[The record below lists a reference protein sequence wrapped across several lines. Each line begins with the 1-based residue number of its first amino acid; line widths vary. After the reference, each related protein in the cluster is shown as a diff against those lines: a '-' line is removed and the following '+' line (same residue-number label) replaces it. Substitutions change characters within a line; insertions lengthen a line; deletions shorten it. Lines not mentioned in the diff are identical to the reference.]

1 MELKTKFNVGDTV
14 YFLNDNT
21 LYKGDVN
28 DIIINVSSDITEFY
42 NVKFVNREDYEECT
56 IDIGADSLF
65 ESAKGV
71 VDNLMLD
78 FENSDKENE

>member
-28 DIIINVSSDITEFY
+28 DIIINVSSVITEFY

-65 ESAKGV
+65 ESAKEV
-71 VDNLMLD
+71 VDDLMLD
-78 FENSDKENE
+78 FEKREEEND

>member
-28 DIIINVSSDITEFY
+28 DIIINVSSVITEFY

-65 ESAKGV
+65 ESAKEV

>member
-1 MELKTKFNVGDTV
+1 MEFKTKFNVGDTV

-21 LYKGDVN
+21 LYKGSVN
-28 DIIINVSSDITEFY
+28 DIIINVSYVITEFY
-42 NVKFVNREDYEECT
+42 NVKFVNREDFEECT

-78 FENSDKENE
+78 LEKREEEND

>member
-28 DIIINVSSDITEFY
+28 DIIINVSSVITEFY

-56 IDIGADSLF
+56 IDICADSLF